1 MKMTWHGLKAQFPQ
15 ERSFAKNK
23 HAYMSDHHMKHET
36 AKQDNQ
42 ALHTHLIKADKPW
55 KHYKPQT
62 PLLYLVLIWML
73 HLDNRKPLAKWTCF
87 ENQTQSCLQDIFH

>member
-42 ALHTHLIKADKPW
+42 ALHTHLIKADKSSEAL
-55 KHYKPQT
+55 KTLQT
-62 PLLYLVLIWML
+62 PDATV
-73 HLDNRKPLAKWTCF
+73 
-87 ENQTQSCLQDIFH
+87 IFGSNLNAAFR